1 MNNKMITINVLG
13 EEVLVMNEVFG
24 TCPKCNGDTYGES
37 EFVYADNPYDREVC
51 SCCGWWANTVMSSDD
66 MEDEFED
73 LPELMVEMEEGE
85 VDIIEEFGNEFAE
98 TYARMFMEFH
108 KQKIDLDADELPFD
122 FFLLK
127 EAFNKACYEYSAE
140 AKSIDVQVEH
150 DSDVVK
156 VTNYN
161 IFALIPDAKRNLAIF
176 DITLCDVEEKECQ
189 LSLN

>member
-13 EEVLVMNEVFG
+13 EEVSVINEVFG
-24 TCPKCNGDTYGES
+24 ACPKCNGDTYAES
-37 EFVYADNPYDREVC
+37 ESVYGDSPYDREVC
-51 SCCGWWANTVMSSDD
+51 PCCGWWANSVMSSDD
-66 MEDEFED
+66 MEDD
-73 LPELMVEMEEGE
+73 LPELMVTLEEEGN
-85 VDIIEEFGNEFAE
+85 DILEEFGNEFAE

-127 EAFNKACYEYSAE
+127 EAFNKACYVYSAK
-140 AKSIDVQVEH
+140 AKSIDKQVEYN
-150 DSDVVK
+150 SDVVR

-161 IFALIPDAKRNLAIF
+161 MFALIPDTRGNLSVF

-189 LSLN
+189 LLN